1 MEDENEDDLI
11 MYEESREIKET
22 IWKVWDLLNDKEI
35 VTKIILNSLLSNEIE
50 KFKSNTL
57 LNPKEDNT
65 INKTNN
71 DDNKSNIKIEKNG
84 NYINHLFMLFINI
97 DITINLEDIQYEYH
111 LKIISYKIESA
122 ILLNKQVCQDKSNIS
137 ENKSSENSY
146 SGNKNTIEIYNNTTE
161 NNSNNKINT
170 NKKNYINIIFTLQ
183 PNTLEG
189 TKLLTITAIDYY
201 EVFKDEQMKHIT
213 KSIFNNFE
221 EILIKTVPLTK
232 NCESIVID
240 ANINIVFDFW
250 ATWKVADLE
259 EGFVTDLKACGD
271 PRLVGTKLDYIYF
284 KKFRMTAVIEEVNS
298 FTQEGNEDD
307 NNEWIYK
314 YKLIFQKN
322 QSETVTYIFVSCENG
337 TKTWVSSENDINAK
351 LEIEKL
357 QELSKNKIIILNAT
371 KNYIEK
377 NKESLTNLYNKNANK
392 K

>member
-35 VTKIILNSLLSNEIE
+35 VTKIILNSFLSNEIE
-50 KFKSNTL
+50 KLKSNTL
-57 LNPKEDNT
+57 LNPKEGNT
-65 INKTNN
+65 INTTNN
-71 DDNKSNIKIEKNG
+71 KIEKNG
-84 NYINHLFMLFINI
+84 NYINHLFILFINI
-97 DITINLEDIQYEYH
+97 DITIDLEDIQYEYH
-111 LKIISYKIESA
+111 LKIISYKIESP
-122 ILLNKQVCQDKSNIS
+122 ILLNKQVCQDKSNNS
-137 ENKSSENSY
+137 DNKSSENSY
-146 SGNKNTIEIYNNTTE
+146 SGNKNTNEICNNTTE

-170 NKKNYINIIFTLQ
+170 HKKNYIKLIFTLQ
-183 PNTLEG
+183 PNTIEG
-189 TKLLTITAIDYY
+189 TKLLTITAVDYY
-201 EVFKDEQMKHIT
+201 EVFKDEQIENIT
-213 KSIFNNFE
+213 QSIFNNFE
-221 EILIKTVPLTK
+221 EILIKTIPLTK

-259 EGFVTDLKACGD
+259 EGFVTDLKVFGD

-284 KKFRMTAVIEEVNS
+284 KKFRMTAVIEEVNG

-314 YKLIFQKN
+314 YKVIFQNN
-322 QSETVTYIFVSCENG
+322 QSETLTYVFVSCENG
-337 TKTWVSSENDINAK
+337 TKTWVSSENDINSK

-357 QELSKNKIIILNAT
+357 QELSKSKLIILTAT

-377 NKESLTNLYNKNANK
+377 NKDLLINLYSKNANK

>member
-35 VTKIILNSLLSNEIE
+35 VTKIILNSFLSNEIE
-50 KFKSNTL
+50 KLKSNTL
-57 LNPKEDNT
+57 LNPKEGNT
-65 INKTNN
+65 INTTNN
-71 DDNKSNIKIEKNG
+71 KIEKNG
-84 NYINHLFMLFINI
+84 NYINHLFILFINI
-97 DITINLEDIQYEYH
+97 DITIDLEDIQYEYH
-111 LKIISYKIESA
+111 LKIISYKIESP
-122 ILLNKQVCQDKSNIS
+122 ILLNKQVCQDKSNNS

-146 SGNKNTIEIYNNTTE
+146 SGNKNTNEICNNTTE

-170 NKKNYINIIFTLQ
+170 HKKNYIKLIFTLQ
-183 PNTLEG
+183 PNTIEG
-189 TKLLTITAIDYY
+189 TKLLTITAVDYY
-201 EVFKDEQMKHIT
+201 EVFKDEQIENIT
-213 KSIFNNFE
+213 QSIFNNFE
-221 EILIKTVPLTK
+221 EILIKTIPLTK

-259 EGFVTDLKACGD
+259 EGFVTDLKVFGD

-284 KKFRMTAVIEEVNS
+284 KKFRMTAVIEEVNG

-314 YKLIFQKN
+314 YKVIFQNN
-322 QSETVTYIFVSCENG
+322 QSETLTYVFVSCENG
-337 TKTWVSSENDINAK
+337 TKTWVSSENDINSK

-357 QELSKNKIIILNAT
+357 QELSKSKLIILTAT

-377 NKESLTNLYNKNANK
+377 NKDLLINLYSKNANK

>member
-22 IWKVWDLLNDKEI
+22 IWKVSDLLNYKEI
-35 VTKIILNSLLSNEIE
+35 VTKIILNSFLSNEIE
-50 KFKSNTL
+50 KLKSNTL
-57 LNPKEDNT
+57 LNPKEGNT
-65 INKTNN
+65 INTTNN
-71 DDNKSNIKIEKNG
+71 KIEKNG
-84 NYINHLFMLFINI
+84 NYINHLFILFINI
-97 DITINLEDIQYEYH
+97 DITIDLEDIQYEYH
-111 LKIISYKIESA
+111 LKIISYKIESP
-122 ILLNKQVCQDKSNIS
+122 ILLNKQVCQDKSNNS
-137 ENKSSENSY
+137 DNKSSENSY
-146 SGNKNTIEIYNNTTE
+146 SGNKNTNEICNNTTE

-170 NKKNYINIIFTLQ
+170 HKKNYIKLIFTLQ
-183 PNTLEG
+183 PNTIEG
-189 TKLLTITAIDYY
+189 TKLLTITAVDYY
-201 EVFKDEQMKHIT
+201 EVFKDEQIENIT
-213 KSIFNNFE
+213 QSIFNNFE
-221 EILIKTVPLTK
+221 EILIKTIPLTK

-259 EGFVTDLKACGD
+259 EGFVTDLKVFGD

-284 KKFRMTAVIEEVNS
+284 KKFRMTAVIEEVNG

-314 YKLIFQKN
+314 YKVIFQNN
-322 QSETVTYIFVSCENG
+322 QSETLTYVFVSCENG
-337 TKTWVSSENDINAK
+337 TKTWVSSENDINSK

-357 QELSKNKIIILNAT
+357 QELSKSKLIILTAT

-377 NKESLTNLYNKNANK
+377 NKDLLINLYSKNANK

>member
-1 MEDENEDDLI
+1 MEDGNDDDLI
-11 MYEESREIKET
+11 MYEESKEIKET

-189 TKLLTITAIDYY
+189 TKLLTYGY
-201 EVFKDEQMKHIT
+201 
-213 KSIFNNFE
+213 
-221 EILIKTVPLTK
+221 
-232 NCESIVID
+232 
-240 ANINIVFDFW
+240 
-250 ATWKVADLE
+250 
-259 EGFVTDLKACGD
+259 
-271 PRLVGTKLDYIYF
+271 RL
-284 KKFRMTAVIEEVNS
+284 S
-298 FTQEGNEDD
+298 
-307 NNEWIYK
+307 
-314 YKLIFQKN
+314 
-322 QSETVTYIFVSCENG
+322 
-337 TKTWVSSENDINAK
+337 
-351 LEIEKL
+351 
-357 QELSKNKIIILNAT
+357 
-371 KNYIEK
+371 
-377 NKESLTNLYNKNANK
+377 
-392 K
+392 

>member
-35 VTKIILNSLLSNEIE
+35 VTKIILNSFLSNEIE
-50 KFKSNTL
+50 KLKSNTL
-57 LNPKEDNT
+57 LNPKEGNT
-65 INKTNN
+65 INTTNN
-71 DDNKSNIKIEKNG
+71 KIEKNG
-84 NYINHLFMLFINI
+84 NYINHLFILFINI

-111 LKIISYKIESA
+111 LKIISYKIESP
-122 ILLNKQVCQDKSNIS
+122 ILLNKQVCQDKSNNS

-146 SGNKNTIEIYNNTTE
+146 SGNKNTNEICNNTTE

-170 NKKNYINIIFTLQ
+170 HKKNYIKLIFTLQ
-183 PNTLEG
+183 PNTIEG
-189 TKLLTITAIDYY
+189 TKLLTITAVDYY
-201 EVFKDEQMKHIT
+201 EVFKDEQIENIT
-213 KSIFNNFE
+213 QSIFNNFE
-221 EILIKTVPLTK
+221 EILIKTIPLTK

-259 EGFVTDLKACGD
+259 EGFVTDLKVFGD

-284 KKFRMTAVIEEVNS
+284 KKFRMTAVIEEVNG

-314 YKLIFQKN
+314 YKVIFQNN
-322 QSETVTYIFVSCENG
+322 QSETLTYVFVSCENG
-337 TKTWVSSENDINAK
+337 TKTWVSSENDINSK

-357 QELSKNKIIILNAT
+357 QELSKSKLIILTAT

-377 NKESLTNLYNKNANK
+377 NKDLLINLYSKNANK